1 VEKTE
6 FDLLK
11 KTELRIERIE
21 LRGANLNQVAR
32 CVADVLGLERDEVLV
47 IDARDDLLALDI
59 LRRTVDP
66 YLLVG
71 KQEALLEALGRLP
84 GVTVTPETA
93 LCSEGML
100 GWIAMDA
107 SEAREALDRSSEM
120 AEQIRR
126 RIATRAIV
134 FSTGPEV
141 IRGQIEDTNK
151 PTIARRLGKEG
162 YSVTEGAPLKDDVD
176 YIAGSLREAVE
187 DLGFGLVITTGG
199 VGAEEKDRTI
209 EALLSIDQDAAAPYI
224 CKFEQGSGRHAKDGI
239 RIGVARLLDAWIVCL
254 PGPNDEVEVA
264 MESLVRG
271 LNYQLKK
278 HELATEI
285 AYALQLRL
293 RDKMKPDCSS
303 CESELQLKDSRKG
316 ST

>member
-1 VEKTE
+1 LE
-6 FDLLK
+6 

-21 LRGANLNQVAR
+21 LRGANLNQVAEL
-32 CVADVLGLERDEVLV
+32 VADVLGLEPDEVLV

-66 YLLVG
+66 YLVVG
-71 KQEALLEALGRLP
+71 KRVALLEALARLP

-107 SEAREALDRSSEM
+107 SQAREALERGSDM
-120 AEQIRR
+120 ADQIRG
-126 RIATRAIV
+126 RIASRAIV

-151 PTIARRLGKEG
+151 PTIARRLEQEG
-162 YSVTEGAPLKDDVD
+162 YSVAEGSALKDDVD
-176 YIAGSLREAVE
+176 YIAASLREAVE
-187 DLGFGLVITTGG
+187 DLGFGLVVTTGG

-209 EALLSIDQDAAAPYI
+209 EALLSIDADAATPFI
-224 CKFEQGSGRHAKDGI
+224 CKFERGLGRHAKDGI
-239 RIGVARLLDAWIVCL
+239 RIGVAQVQGALIVSL
-254 PGPNDEVEVA
+254 PGPNDEVKIG

-271 LNYQLKK
+271 LGCNLEK
-278 HELATEI
+278 HELAAEI
-285 AYALQLRL
+285 AYGLQVRL
-293 RDKMKPDCSS
+293 REKMKPGTSPTGAAS
-303 CESELQLKDSRKG
+303 DS
-316 ST
+316 

>member
-1 VEKTE
+1 VETAE
-6 FDLLK
+6 FNLLE

-21 LRGANLNQVAR
+21 LRGANLSEIAEL
-32 CVADVLGLERDEVLV
+32 VADVLGLERDEVLV

-71 KQEALLEALGRLP
+71 KQVALLEALGRLP
-84 GVTVTPETA
+84 GVTVTPETS

-107 SEAREALDRSSEM
+107 SEAREALDRSSEI
-120 AEQIRR
+120 AEQIRG
-126 RIATRAIV
+126 RIASRAVV

-151 PTIARRLGKEG
+151 PTVARCLEQEG
-162 YSVTEGAPLKDDVD
+162 YSVAEGAALKDDVD
-176 YIAGSLREAVE
+176 YIAASLREAVE

-209 EALLSIDQDAAAPYI
+209 EALLSIDADAATPYI
-224 CKFEQGSGRHAKDGI
+224 CKFEQGLGRHAKDGI
-239 RIGVARLLDAWIVCL
+239 RIGVARLQGALIVSL
-254 PGPNDEVEVA
+254 PGPNDEVKIG
-264 MESLVRG
+264 MKSLVRG
-271 LNYQLKK
+271 LDRNLKK
-278 HELATEI
+278 RELAAEI
-285 AYALQLRL
+285 AYGLQVRL
-293 RDKMKPDCSS
+293 REKMGAASS
-303 CESELQLKDSRKG
+303 HSGGTSQS
-316 ST
+316 

>member
-1 VEKTE
+1 VGEARE
-6 FDLLK
+6 FDLLE

-21 LRGANLNQVAR
+21 LRGANLNQVAED
-32 CVADVLGLERDEVLV
+32 VAEALGLERDEVLV

-59 LRRTVDP
+59 LRRTLDP

-71 KQEALLEALGRLP
+71 KRAALLEALGRLP
-84 GVTVTPETA
+84 GVTVTPETD

-107 SEAREALDRSSEM
+107 GQAREALDRSGEI

-126 RIATRAIV
+126 RIASRAVV

-151 PTIARRLGKEG
+151 PTIARRLEEEG
-162 YSVTEGAPLKDDVD
+162 YSVAEGAALKDDVD
-176 YIAGSLREAVE
+176 YIAASLREAVE

-209 EALLSIDQDAAAPYI
+209 EALLRVDADAATPYI
-224 CKFEQGSGRHAKDGI
+224 CKFEPGPGRHAKDGI
-239 RIGVARLLDAWIVCL
+239 RIGVARLGGALIVCL
-254 PGPNDEVEVA
+254 PGPNDEVEIG

-271 LNYQLKK
+271 LNCRLSKQ
-278 HELATEI
+278 ELAAEI
-285 AYALQLRL
+285 AYGLQVRL
-293 RDKMKPDCSS
+293 REKMKHDGIPTG
-303 CESELQLKDSRKG
+303 ERTKARRE
-316 ST
+316 